1 MTRPIT
7 QALVLEGRDALP
19 SFPRVIDEV
28 LMSLDDPDANIHRMV
43 AHIQRDPV
51 LAGRVFSQA
60 NAAANR
66 TRHDANVRDLYT
78 ATSLIGL
85 TALRQTVI
93 LTSLAGFLRGA
104 LPSGLSPAFWEHAAA
119 TGISAQQVA
128 AHARLPSDSAL
139 IAGLLHDIGQL
150 WLYQFEPAA
159 FSDVWRQ
166 VRARTVTIIEAERA
180 QFGVDHTEVGLWLA
194 ESWGLPPAVCAAIR
208 WHHSPDNA
216 LNEPLV
222 AVVHVAE
229 VLSNALDLGSGD
241 ARVPYLSAKACE
253 QLNLSWDESA
263 EAMFGRIDAVSHF
276 VAHYFTAAETT
287 S

>member
-1 MTRPIT
+1 MDQSIT
-7 QALVLEGRDALP
+7 QTLVLEGRDALP
-19 SFPRVIDEV
+19 VFPRVIDEI

-43 AHIQRDPV
+43 THIQRDPV

-66 TRHDANVRDLYT
+66 NRHDANVRDLYT
-78 ATSLIGL
+78 ATTLIGL

-104 LPSGLSPAFWEHAAA
+104 LPPGLSPAFWEHAAA

-128 AHARLPSDSAL
+128 AHARLPSDPAL

-150 WLYQFEPAA
+150 WLYRFEPEA
-159 FSDVWRQ
+159 FSEVWRQ
-166 VRARTVTIIEAERA
+166 VRERKVTIIEAERA
-180 QFGVDHTEVGLWLA
+180 QFGVDHTEVGMWLA
-194 ESWGLPPAVCAAIR
+194 ESWSLPPAICAAIR
-208 WHHSPDNA
+208 WHHAPDNA
-216 LNEPLV
+216 MDEPLV

-241 ARVPYLSAKACE
+241 ARAPYLSAKACE
-253 QLNLSWDESA
+253 LLKLTWDETA

-276 VAHYFTAAETT
+276 VAHYFTAQEATH
-287 S
+287 

>member
-1 MTRPIT
+1 M
-7 QALVLEGRDALP
+7 G
-19 SFPRVIDEV
+19 
-28 LMSLDDPDANIHRMV
+28 LDDPDANIHRLV
-43 AHIQRDPV
+43 THIQRDPV

-60 NAAANR
+60 NAAATR
-66 TRHDANVRDLYT
+66 TRHDANVRDLYS

-119 TGISAQQVA
+119 TGIGAQQVA
-128 AHARLPSDSAL
+128 AHANLPSDSAL

-150 WLYQFEPAA
+150 WLYRFEPEA
-159 FSDVWRQ
+159 FSEVWRQ
-166 VRARTVTIIEAERA
+166 VRARTVTIIDAERA
-180 QFGVDHTEVGLWLA
+180 QFGVDHTEVGFWLA

-208 WHHSPDNA
+208 RHHSPDKA
-216 LNEPLV
+216 LDEPLV
-222 AVVHVAE
+222 AVVHIAE

-241 ARVPYLSAKACE
+241 ARVPYLSEKVCE
-253 QLNLSWDESA
+253 QLKLSWDESV

-276 VAHYFTAAETT
+276 VAHYFTAPDMA
-287 S
+287 SN